1 MDKIDQLLVGVEK
14 LPPAPKLL
22 PQLMAALSDMD
33 CDMGSVVD
41 MITFDPALTARL
53 LQMCNSA
60 YFGLAR
66 RVASVSEAVS
76 RLGFHEVYH
85 VVAIMSGEKFL
96 RPAHTAGLDTERLWK
111 HAVITAFAARFV
123 ARGIRA
129 DSDLLF
135 TAGLLHDIG
144 KVPMAEAL
152 KGDYSALITDISLH
166 GRSLVALEHASFEL
180 DHAGVAGRL
189 LEQWKFSPEFIGSVR
204 FHHDCTAAGDS
215 ARFAACIEVADALAH
230 SLEDLKPGEEPQAVN
245 IPEALGV
252 LNLTPKD
259 LAAHQEAILQSW
271 ESVEKMCRL
280 VR

>member
-1 MDKIDQLLVGVEK
+1 MDKIDQLLDGVEK

-22 PQLMAALSDMD
+22 PQLMHALSDLD
-33 CDMGSVVD
+33 GDMGPVVD

-60 YFGLAR
+60 YFGLGR

-85 VVAIMSGEKFL
+85 VVAIMSGEKFM
-96 RPAHTAGLDTERLWK
+96 RPAHATGLDTERLWK
-111 HAVITAFAARFV
+111 HAVTTAFAARFV

-129 DSDLLF
+129 DADMLF

-144 KVPMAEAL
+144 KIPMAEAL
-152 KGDYSALITDISLH
+152 KGEYGELITDTSLS
-166 GRSLVALEHASFEL
+166 GRLLVALEQASFEL
-180 DHAGVAGRL
+180 DHAGVGGRL
-189 LEQWKFSPEFIGSVR
+189 LDQWKFSPEFAASVR
-204 FHHDCTAAGDS
+204 FHHNCAAAGDS
-215 ARFAACIEVADALAH
+215 ARLAACIEVADALAH
-230 SLEDLKPGEEPQAVN
+230 SLENVQPEEAPEVVAD
-245 IPEALGV
+245 PEALSV
-252 LNLTPKD
+252 LGLTQANLT
-259 LAAHQEAILQSW
+259 AHQGAILESW

>member
-1 MDKIDQLLVGVEK
+1 MDKIDQLLEGVEK

-22 PQLMAALSDMD
+22 PQLMHALSDID
-33 CDMGSVVD
+33 CDMSAVVD
-41 MITFDPALTARL
+41 MITFDPGLTARL

-60 YFGLAR
+60 YFGLPR
-66 RVASVSEAVS
+66 RVASVSEAVA

-96 RPAHTAGLDTERLWK
+96 RPSNASGIDIERMWK

-129 DSDLLF
+129 DPDMLF

-152 KGDYSALITDISLH
+152 KGEYTELITDISLN
-166 GRSLVALEHASFEL
+166 GRALVALENASFEL
-180 DHAGVAGRL
+180 NHAEVAGRL
-189 LEQWKFSPEFIGSVR
+189 LDQWKFAPEFIASVR
-204 FHHDCTAAGDS
+204 FHHDSAAAGDH
-215 ARFAACIEVADALAH
+215 AKFAACVEVADALAH
-230 SLEDLKPGEEPQAVN
+230 TVADLKPDEEPQEVLM
-245 IPEALGV
+245 PEVMEV
-252 LNLTPKD
+252 LRMSAAD
-259 LAAHQEAILQSW
+259 VSAHQKAILASW

>member
-1 MDKIDQLLVGVEK
+1 MDKIDQLLEGVEK

-22 PQLMAALSDMD
+22 PQLMHALSDMD
-33 CDMGSVVD
+33 CDMGGVVD

-85 VVAIMSGEKFL
+85 VVAIMSGEKFM
-96 RPAHTAGLDTERLWK
+96 RPAHASGLDTEWLWK

-129 DSDLLF
+129 DADMLF

-144 KVPMAEAL
+144 KIPMAEAL
-152 KGDYSALITDISLH
+152 KGDYGVLVTDPSLY
-166 GRSLVALEHASFEL
+166 GRSLVALEQASFEL

-189 LEQWKFSPEFIGSVR
+189 LDQWKFSPEFIASIR
-204 FHHDCTAAGDS
+204 FHHNCMAAGDS
-215 ARFAACIEVADALAH
+215 ARLAACVEVADALAH
-230 SLEDLKPGEEPQAVN
+230 SLEDAQPDALPEVVAD
-245 IPEALGV
+245 PEALTV
-252 LNLTPKD
+252 LGLSQEN
-259 LAAHQEAILQSW
+259 LAAHQGAILESW
-271 ESVEKMCRL
+271 ASVEKMCRL
-280 VR
+280 TR